1 MEIKVVTGAN
11 LGDEGK
17 GLVSYCLAKEATEKN
32 HKVLTVL
39 YNGGVQRGHT
49 AGGKVFHCLGT
60 GALVGSDTFYH
71 EKFLLDPIAL
81 FLTQE
86 TPIIDPRCRV
96 VLPCDVVRNRKKEL
110 ARGGAKHGSCG
121 LGIFEASKRNATQEF
136 SLYAAEMANAWNVY
150 PKVKAILEQYD
161 CGEDELYNLDNWMRA
176 IGWVVSNCKIATF
189 DEVATNYDTIIFE
202 GGQGLLLDQSLINFT
217 KHLTPSSVGHY
228 NIAELIRTMNAQ
240 TDVYYVSRTYMTRHG
255 VGEMEAECAKED
267 INPLIVDKTNQRN
280 DWQDDLRFGYIN
292 ERTLYNRVQ
301 RDFQH
306 YHNANAHMVF
316 TQMNYTN
323 GRIAIGKNE
332 FAEIQKP
339 SFITNIHGS
348 WKEDTMSKI
357 EI

>member
-136 SLYAAEMANAWNVY
+136 SLYAAEMTNAWNVY
-150 PKVKAILEQYD
+150 PKVKTILEQYD
-161 CGEDELYNLDNWMRA
+161 CGEDELYNLDNWMRT

-189 DEVATNYDTIIFE
+189 DEVATDYDTIIFE

-217 KHLTPSSVGHY
+217 KHLTPSSVGSY
-228 NIAELIRTMNAQ
+228 NIAEEINALNCK
-240 TDVYYVSRTYMTRHG
+240 TDVFYVSRTYMTRHG
-255 VGEMEAECAKED
+255 RGPMEAECDKEN
-267 INPLIVDKTNQRN
+267 INPDIVDRTNQYN
-280 DWQDDLRFGYIN
+280 DWQEGLRFGYLN
-292 ERTLYNRVQ
+292 QDSLARRAKH
-301 RDFQH
+301 DFAR
-306 YHNANAHMVF
+306 YKNADAHIVY
-316 TQMNYTN
+316 TQLNYTN
-323 GRIAIGKNE
+323 GQIAAKNGNE
-332 FAEIQKP
+332 AIVKP
-339 SFITNIHGS
+339 KFVTDIYGS
-348 WKEDTMSKI
+348 WKEDTMSKLNI
-357 EI
+357 